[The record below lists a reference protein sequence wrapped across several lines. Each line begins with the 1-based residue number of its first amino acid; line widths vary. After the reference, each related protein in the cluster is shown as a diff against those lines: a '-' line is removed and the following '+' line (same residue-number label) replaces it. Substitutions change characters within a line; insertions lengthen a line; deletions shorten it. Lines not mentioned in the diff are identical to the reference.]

1 MLKFICDLSF
11 RHDITAH
18 RLYHVGIQR
27 NGGDLPVDRD
37 FLEIGWYQV
46 RRLNGRTVLFLAL
59 RQSILRIDLG
69 PGVR

>member
-1 MLKFICDLSF
+1 M
-11 RHDITAH
+11 
-18 RLYHVGIQR
+18 IQR